1 MNELFEK
8 IPTMT
13 DEEILHDIKE
23 ALDDYD
29 PTEHD
34 ETLAEMLEALQEGRI
49 DTVKQ
54 LGAID
59 RLTALVIRYRE
70 EVLKK

>member
-1 MNELFEK
+1 MNE
-8 IPTMT
+8 
-13 DEEILHDIKE
+13 HD
-23 ALDDYD
+23 A
-29 PTEHD
+29 T

-49 DTVKQ
+49 DTIKQ

-59 RLTALVIRYRE
+59 RLTALVIRYRV

>member
-8 IPTMT
+8 LATMT

-23 ALDDYD
+23 AFDLEYPDNRDEAYERAR
-29 PTEHD
+29 EHIQEGID
-34 ETLAEMLEALQEGRI
+34 ET
-49 DTVKQ
+49 TKQ
-54 LGAID
+54 LEGLN
-59 RLTALVIRYRE
+59 RLAALFLRYRE